1 MQPMLNIAH
10 NAARKAGNKILL
22 ALERLDHLVV
32 TEKSKNDFVTEIDQ
46 EAENEIIYN
55 IRKAYP
61 NHGIIAEES
70 GVHTSPEDE
79 YRWIIDPLDGTANF
93 MRGIPHFAISIGI
106 EHKGRIEHGLVF
118 DPVRDE
124 VFTASRGRGA
134 FLNNHR
140 IRVSS
145 TTKIEKA
152 LLTTGLPFRNRELME
167 TYMRGFNTLAA
178 SASDIRRLG
187 SAALDLAY
195 VAAGRFDGY
204 WEYALA
210 SWDLAAGSLLVKEA
224 GGYVT
229 DMQGQD
235 NYLDNGNIIA
245 ATPKI
250 YPHLFKAV
258 NL

>member
-1 MQPMLNIAH
+1 MQPMLNIAQ
-10 NAARKAGNKILL
+10 NAARKAGGMMLL
-22 ALERLDHLVV
+22 ALQRIEHIAV
-32 TEKSKNDFVTEIDQ
+32 TEKSKNDYVTEIDQ
-46 EAENEIIYN
+46 QAEQEIIYQ
-55 IRKAYP
+55 IRKSYP

-70 GVHTSPEDE
+70 GSHISPDDE

-106 EHKGRIEHGLVF
+106 EHKGRIEHGLIF

-124 VFTASRGRGA
+124 TFTASRGRGA

-145 TTKIEKA
+145 TVKIEKA
-152 LLTTGLPFRNRELME
+152 LLTTGLPFRHPELIE
-167 TYMRGFNTLAA
+167 KYMRGFNTLSM
-178 SASDIRRLG
+178 SASDIRRFG

-195 VAAGRFDGY
+195 VAAGRIDGY

-210 SWDLAAGSLLVKEA
+210 AWDLAAGSLLVKEA

-229 DMQGQD
+229 DFAGED
-235 NYLDNGNIIA
+235 HYLENGNIIA
-245 ATPKI
+245 ASPKI
-250 YPHLFKAV
+250 YPHLFKAI
-258 NL
+258 N